1 MVALSVVIPVYNVE
15 KYLRECLD
23 SCLAQEG
30 VDLEL
35 VCVDDGSTDGSGK
48 ILAEYVRRDSRV
60 RVLSFEKNR
69 GLFSARRHG
78 VLSATGAY
86 VLNVDS
92 DDRLVGSDGLQ
103 RVVRAMEDCRADM
116 MIYGV
121 RAFSHIAGDVGAERR
136 AEAFNRAFSWENR
149 KDIPADDYAK
159 AVFEGRTALCGIW
172 GKLFRTECL
181 KAAYA
186 ALPDGY
192 CQMAEDGLALLTFLG
207 SPRKIASS
215 SECLYDYRIGSGMS
229 TDGRVTLE
237 KRRSILRSLAHVS
250 RCLRTVPPCRD
261 NRCAPDFRRWLLEDV
276 LKATVCGCVKED
288 LADLIGD
295 VPLFAEEDRAAVANV
310 LLGELESRVPRVD
323 HMTGRLMLVGLAVGR
338 LVRKVMCRDVC
349 DLSLVR
355 RHVKEMMHG
364 SQGQP

>member
-1 MVALSVVIPVYNVE
+1 MVTLSVVIPVYNVE

-23 SCLAQEG
+23 SCLAQTG

-60 RVLSFEKNR
+60 RVLSFEENG

-86 VLNVDS
+86 VLSVDS
-92 DDRLVGSDGLQ
+92 DDRLVGSDGLHRLLQ
-103 RVVRAMEDCRADM
+103 AMEATRADM
-116 MIYGV
+116 MLYGM
-121 RAFSHIAGDVGAERR
+121 RAFPHAAAD
-136 AEAFNRAFSWENR
+136 AEARRHADAFNSAFSW
-149 KDIPADDYAK
+149 KDQDEIPADDYAR
-159 AVFEGRTALCGIW
+159 AVFADRTALFGIC

-181 KAAYA
+181 QAAYA

-237 KRRSILRSLAHVS
+237 KRRSILRSLAHAS

-261 NRCAPDFRRWLLEDV
+261 NRYAPDFRRWLLEDV

-310 LLGELESRVPRVD
+310 MLGELESRVPRVD
-323 HMTGRLMLVGLAVGR
+323 HVTGRLMLVGLAAGR
-338 LVRKVMCRDVC
+338 LIRKAMRCDGC
-349 DLSLVR
+349 DLSSVR

-364 SQGQP
+364 NQGQP